1 MNTLHQ
7 RILLNVGAGHPDS
20 GAEIPAAFK
29 TAEWREVRLDIDPAN
44 KPDILGSM
52 LDMPAVADGSV
63 DAVFSSHAIEHLYPS
78 EVPLALQEFKRVLK
92 QDGLLVITCPD
103 LQAAASMIAEGR
115 LLDTAYVSPCGPVT
129 PFDIVFSHR
138 AFTGRDKPFMAHHCG
153 FTLKVL
159 LGTLKAEG
167 FLSVA
172 GLRRPSTFDLWAVAT
187 PLAVPDEAM
196 HRLAVRYLPGEP
208 D

>member
-52 LDMPAVADGSV
+52 LEMPAVADGGV
-63 DAVFSSHAIEHLYPS
+63 DAVFSSHAIEHLYPD
-78 EVPLALQEFKRVLK
+78 EVPQALQEFKRVLK
-92 QDGLLVITCPD
+92 PNGLLVITCPD

-115 LLDTAYVSPCGPVT
+115 LLETAYVSPGGPVT

-172 GLRRPSTFDLWAVAT
+172 GMRRPQTFDLWAIAT
-187 PLAVPDEAM
+187 PPALPDEQIQRIAA
-196 HRLAVRYLPGEP
+196 HYLPQ
-208 D
+208 